1 MLFQYKE
8 ILKSR
13 GVVNNK
19 CCYLFLLVGDMKLSK
34 NCTFDNKEHEDMVL
48 GSEQE
53 EMMPT
58 YTKKSLRAL
67 IEQ

>member
-1 MLFQYKE
+1 M
-8 ILKSR
+8 
-13 GVVNNK
+13 NNK
-19 CCYLFLLVGDMKLSK
+19 CCYLFLLVGDMKLSR
-34 NCTFDNKEHEDMVL
+34 NCTFANKEHEDMVL